1 MTFPA
6 SPVPAT
12 AVDPA
17 RLHAAFCRAFADYV
31 GGSFDLAASEWPG
44 FLHRQGVSLEASRV
58 VLYEGEPIAFAFV
71 APRPALRRWRL
82 ATMGAVPQ
90 ARGRGV
96 ADTLMADL
104 LARAAAAGMAAA
116 ELEVF
121 AQNERA
127 SRLYARHGFEP
138 RWPLHGHAATAAA
151 AAAETGDAPAPT
163 TVDAAAAQAWLAQA
177 EARLPDLPLQVSAQA
192 LATAPPGWR
201 AWQRGSAQ
209 LVWSGDGSGTVQ
221 VRSLVDLDPAQHDAE
236 ALVRALA
243 ACQTGGTLVV
253 PPLQRPDLGGDALER
268 AGWVRQP
275 LWQWLMV
282 RPLGPASAGAA
293 TGDG

>member
-1 MTFPA
+1 MTFPV

-12 AVDPA
+12 LVEPA

-44 FLHRQGVSLEASRV
+44 FLHRQGVSLDESRV
-58 VLYEGEPIAFAFV
+58 VLRGDEPIAFAFV
-71 APRPALRRWRL
+71 APRAARRRWRL
-82 ATMGAVPQ
+82 ATMGAVPE
-90 ARGRGV
+90 ARGQGV
-96 ADTLMADL
+96 ADALMADL
-104 LARAAAAGMAAA
+104 LARAAAAGMVAA

-138 RWPLHGHAATAAA
+138 RHALHSHAATGSS
-151 AAAETGDAPAPT
+151 AEPGEAINA
-163 TVDAAAAQAWLAQA
+163 VDGPAAQAWLEHA
-177 EARLPDLPLQVSAQA
+177 EATLTDLPLQVGPQA
-192 LATAPPGWR
+192 LATASPGWQ
-201 AWQRGSAQ
+201 AWQRGGAQ
-209 LVWSGDGSGTVQ
+209 LVWSGDGSGAVL

-236 ALVRALA
+236 RLVRALVA
-243 ACQTGGTLVV
+243 RQAGGTLLV

-282 RPLGPASAGAA
+282 RPLLPAAPTA
-293 TGDG
+293 